1 MIVLLDTDHFSILQ
15 YRDASAAILQSRLE
29 KLSGNDIGVS
39 IVSFQEQARGWLAYI
54 HRARKAD
61 QVLRG
66 FSYLQDLLRHY
77 GARHVLPF
85 DKPAIDEFLNL
96 QSQRIRIGT

>member
-39 IVSFQEQARGWLAYI
+39 IVSFQEQARDGWPIFTA
-54 HRARKAD
+54 RARLIKCSEA
-61 QVLRG
+61 
-66 FSYLQDLLRHY
+66 F
-77 GARHVLPF
+77 PIC
-85 DKPAIDEFLNL
+85 KIC
-96 QSQRIRIGT
+96 